1 MNLTVILTVAVILS
15 VAFHFVGV
23 YAGAKKIVWIMLVI
37 AWAGSINIAMSEI
50 KPKGYEDIQKM
61 KGKYID
67 TDTLIQEAGET
78 VSVYEMLGIKKSFMQ
93 HKHNKD

>member
-1 MNLTVILTVAVILS
+1 MNIVVVLS
-15 VAFHFVGV
+15 VAILLSVLFHFIGV

-50 KPKGYEDIQKM
+50 KPKGYKEIEKM
-61 KGKYID
+61 KGQYSD
-67 TDTLIQEAGET
+67 TDALIKEAGDK

-93 HKHNKD
+93 HKHNKG

>member
-50 KPKGYEDIQKM
+50 KPKGYEEIQKM

>member
-50 KPKGYEDIQKM
+50 KPKGYEEIQKM
-61 KGKYID
+61 KGKYPD

>member
-1 MNLTVILTVAVILS
+1 MNLAVILTVAVALS